1 MDTSSSI
8 REQDKHSLIKIILSH
23 LPNATIYLFGS
34 RARQENTATSD
45 IDLAL
50 DNGTKI
56 DRFILSIIKES
67 IEESHIPF
75 MVDVVDFNS
84 ISADFRDQ
92 ILKDKIVWYQPHKH
106 SSKNI
111 KN

>member
-1 MDTSSSI
+1 MNLRPSLP
-8 REQDKHSLIKIILSH
+8 EQDKHSLIKIILSH

-34 RARQENTATSD
+34 RARHENTATSD

-50 DNGTKI
+50 DNGIKI
-56 DRFILSIIKES
+56 DRFILSMIKEA
-67 IEESHIPF
+67 IEESQIPF
-75 MVDVVDFNS
+75 LVDIVDFNS
-84 ISADFRDQ
+84 ISADLRDQ
-92 ILKDKIVWYQPHKH
+92 IFKDKIVWYQPHKH